1 MDRTQVIRDRLDK
14 IECGNELDC
23 SYMEF
28 VADAR
33 WLLDTL
39 TRERADR
46 WVKQQEYDAV
56 IENLRKERRD
66 EIDQWN
72 SIAGDQAGRY

>member
-1 MDRTQVIRDRLDK
+1 MDRTQIIRSRLDVY
-14 IECGNELDC
+14 ESGEAQHYLYGELA
-23 SYMEF
+23 
-28 VADAR
+28 ADAR

-72 SIAGDQAGRY
+72 SVAGDQAGRY